1 MQKSRLDVSD
11 TKKRFIAELIGT
23 FVIVVCATGSVV
35 ANAQS
40 GGKIGLWYEA
50 FAPFV
55 AVSIAVYVFGKIS
68 MAHFNPAVTLA
79 FVITKHLPVRLVP
92 VYLGA
97 ELIGAFLGS
106 AFVWAVIGPD
116 ANLGSNAPNYSYSL
130 VEIIGV
136 EVLAMAIL
144 ISTILTVVHTKGLK
158 GFSGL
163 AIGGSI
169 FVDIFFLS
177 FISGASMNPARA
189 LAPAVLSGFLND
201 LWIYW
206 SAPLIGS
213 SIIAI
218 IYKFK
223 FAKS

>member
-1 MQKSRLDVSD
+1 MLNYGLVSD
-11 TKKRFIAELIGT
+11 VKKRFFAEMIGT
-23 FVIVVCATGSVV
+23 FAIVVCATGSVV

-55 AVSIAVYVFGKIS
+55 AVTVAVYAFGKIS

-106 AFVWAVIGPD
+106 AFVWAVVGHD
-116 ANLGSNAPNYSYSL
+116 ANLGANAPNYSYSL

-136 EVLAMAIL
+136 EILATVIL
-144 ISTILTVVHTKGLK
+144 VSTIFTVVRTNGLK

-169 FVDIFFLS
+169 FVDIFLLS
-177 FISGASMNPARA
+177 FVSGASMNPARA
-189 LAPAVLSGFLND
+189 LAPAVLSGFVND

-206 SAPLIGS
+206 GAPFIGAA
-213 SIIAI
+213 IVGI
-218 IYKFK
+218 IYKK
-223 FAKS
+223 CFAK